1 MIKKN
6 YDDDDDDDADVDVGS
21 RKKIY
26 YNDMSML

>member
-6 YDDDDDDDADVDVGS
+6 YDDDDDDDDDVDVGS